1 MYSGTGSRACDVP
14 QHGELIGFLS
24 AMCGRKFHS
33 CNLSRYFAPSSLT
46 LFVSHTHVF
55 TFCLHS
61 LTMVD
66 RQTRSAQHQRNI
78 FFGHYFSLF
87 LRMFL
92 RSCSCCFWCS
102 SMFRLHSSFSFSI
115 SSIWSASWRLS
126 SSARFISSLAFLS
139 SSVNLRFS
147 SRISL
152 TLSGFVLFFL
162 SMLWV
167 SASNCRLAYAGL
179 LLISCCH
186 SSTFQGYHLSYM
198 SFLPGYRQRRSVNT
212 WLHFLSVFL
221 PRTPPISSISLDF
234 VVAYQNISFPSTD
247 FGFKVK
253 FV

>member
-1 MYSGTGSRACDVP
+1 MASCRQCVVANSTVVTFLVILLHLLLQYLS
-14 QHGELIGFLS
+14 LIRTFS
-24 AMCGRKFHS
+24 
-33 CNLSRYFAPSSLT
+33 
-46 LFVSHTHVF
+46 LFVYI
-55 TFCLHS
+55 HS
-61 LTMVD
+61 QWWIDKLG
-66 RQTRSAQHQRNI
+66 QPNI
-78 FFGHYFSLF
+78 NGISFFGHYFSLF

-126 SSARFISSLAFLS
+126 SSARFISSLAFLN

-162 SMLWV
+162 SMFWV

-212 WLHFLSVFL
+212 WLHSLSVFL
-221 PRTPPISSISLDF
+221 PRTPPIPSISLDF